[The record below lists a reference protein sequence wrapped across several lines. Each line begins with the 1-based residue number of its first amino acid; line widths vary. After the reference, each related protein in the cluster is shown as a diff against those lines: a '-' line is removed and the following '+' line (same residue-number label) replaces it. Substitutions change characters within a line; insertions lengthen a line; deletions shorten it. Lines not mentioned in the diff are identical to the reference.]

1 MGYCRSGGKPSRE
14 SRAREFRLVDQP
26 KLAYATRRC
35 EDIENAETIL
45 LRARELYHDNAV
57 IEFKLAYYAS
67 VAGRMEDAKE
77 RIRKAIELDKD
88 IR

>member
-1 MGYCRSGGKPSRE
+1 
-14 SRAREFRLVDQP
+14 VDQP